1 MGESLA
7 APRERL
13 APVSS
18 LRGGQG
24 SALTG
29 SKREERAGCIFP
41 SFSILC
47 LPFSLCRAGLRPP
60 CPLPLASHWVSVC
73 HIFSMSP
80 VHPFCLSP
88 TPLGLGPPSLDVG
101 FQPSLRALP
110 AKHTFQP
117 VPGQPGQSGLIFNQC
132 FCLTQQMLPKAFGRR
147 VLWSRPSRGPWVGA
161 GWRGRAL
168 VCRGHS

>member
-1 MGESLA
+1 M
-7 APRERL
+7 
-13 APVSS
+13 
-18 LRGGQG
+18 
-24 SALTG
+24 
-29 SKREERAGCIFP
+29 GCIFP

-60 CPLPLASHWVSVC
+60 CPLPLASHCVTVC

-80 VHPFCLSP
+80 AHPLCLNP
-88 TPLGLGPPSLDVG
+88 TPPAPRSSPGSGPLSLDIG

-132 FCLTQQMLPKAFGRR
+132 FRLTQQMLPKAFGTR
-147 VLWSRPSRGPWVGA
+147 VLWSRPSWGSMGGGRMERESPCLPWTLLILGK
-161 GWRGRAL
+161 
-168 VCRGHS
+168 S